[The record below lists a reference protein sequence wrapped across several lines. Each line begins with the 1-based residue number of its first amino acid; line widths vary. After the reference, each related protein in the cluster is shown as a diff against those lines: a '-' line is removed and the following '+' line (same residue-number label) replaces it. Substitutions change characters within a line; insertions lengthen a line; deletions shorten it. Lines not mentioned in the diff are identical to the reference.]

1 MSASMGTLSLPAE
14 AQVQDKVALVFS
26 VDDVDSTT
34 EQLRSR
40 GAQIVVE
47 PTGHPEWGIRTVHLR
62 DPDGNLIEVN
72 SQMPHEEWTEELKT
86 EGEKY
91 G

>member
-1 MSASMGTLSLPAE
+1 
-14 AQVQDKVALVFS
+14 
-26 VDDVDSTT
+26 VDDVDRTT
-34 EQLRSR
+34 EQLKSR

-47 PTGHPEWGIRTVHLR
+47 PMSHPEWGIRTLHLR

-72 SQMPHEEWTEELKT
+72 SQMPHGEWTEELQA

-91 G
+91 S